1 MREEVGRGRRW
12 DEGGGGT
19 REEVE
24 VRYEEGRRVRGEMKE
39 GVNL

>member
-12 DEGGGGT
+12 NEGGGGT

-24 VRYEEGRRVRGEMKE
+24 QGRRIDE
-39 GVNL
+39 GGGGTREEDR